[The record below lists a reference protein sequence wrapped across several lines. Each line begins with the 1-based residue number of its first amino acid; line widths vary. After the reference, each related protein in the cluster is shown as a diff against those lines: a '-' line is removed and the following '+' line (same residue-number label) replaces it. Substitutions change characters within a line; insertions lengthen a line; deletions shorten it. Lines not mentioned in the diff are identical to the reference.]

1 MRVAVV
7 VPTYN
12 EAENLPKLATALL
25 ALPLELDL
33 VVVDDGSPDGTGDI
47 ADELAA
53 REPHVHVIHRQGP
66 RGYSAASK
74 DGLAWGIAQ
83 GFELVATM
91 DADLSHDPAV
101 LPRLVEAVS
110 NGADAAIG
118 SRYTEGGELH
128 VDWGAFR
135 RAVSRSGSAY
145 ARLMIGTPTRDCT
158 SGYRCYKA
166 AVLGRIPFTEIKSEG
181 YSFLIE
187 LLAALRDLG
196 AYTVE
201 LPIIYVDRER
211 GSSKI
216 SGAIVREAL
225 LRTTAL
231 GLARLTGVRRRAALK
246 AV

>member
-1 MRVAVV
+1 MVR
-7 VPTYN
+7 
-12 EAENLPKLATALL
+12 
-25 ALPLELDL
+25 
-33 VVVDDGSPDGTGDI
+33 PDGTGDI

-118 SRYTEGGELH
+118 SRYTEGGELQ

-145 ARLMIGTPTRDCT
+145 ARLMIGTSTRDCT

-166 AVLGRIPFTEIKSEG
+166 AILGRIPFTEIKSEG

-196 AYTVE
+196 ANTVE
-201 LPIIYVDRER
+201 LPIIYVDRRTRLVEDIGCHR
-211 GSSKI
+211 SRSAAEDHRARICAIDRSATAGSAQSRLRPD
-216 SGAIVREAL
+216 VL
-225 LRTTAL
+225 LRRNYEL
-231 GLARLTGVRRRAALK
+231 VRN
-246 AV
+246 